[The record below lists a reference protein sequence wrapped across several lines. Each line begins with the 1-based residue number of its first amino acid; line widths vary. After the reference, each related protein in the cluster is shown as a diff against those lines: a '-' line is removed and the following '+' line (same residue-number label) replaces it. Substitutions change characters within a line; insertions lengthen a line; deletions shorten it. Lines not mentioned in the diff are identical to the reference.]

1 MSIYKFLKIKN
12 MLKIKK
18 NLGLTF
24 DDILLVPKL
33 TSVESRS
40 QVDLSTRLT
49 KKIKLKIP
57 LISANMDTV
66 TESAMAIALGK
77 LGGIGII
84 HRFLTIDDQVEEVK
98 IVKKEKLLV
107 GAAIGIRGDYLERT
121 KALIK
126 AGVDV
131 IVIDIAHGYS
141 VFLLKV
147 LRELTKKFPQM
158 EFIAGNVATAE
169 ATEAMI
175 KNGASSVKVGIG
187 PGALCTTRVVTGAG
201 VPQLTAIAECS
212 EVAKKYDV
220 PIIADG
226 GIKQSGDIVKA
237 LAAGASTVM
246 VGSLFA
252 GCDESP
258 ALTFFRNN
266 KKYKLTRG
274 MASLMAN
281 IDRQKKDKSVKRD
294 LKKYSAEG
302 VEAIVP
308 YRGKVE
314 DLVDQLL
321 GGVKSGFSYCGAKNL
336 QELWEKAEFIQITHA
351 SLIESGPHDVE
362 VM

>member
-1 MSIYKFLKIKN
+1 MLNLRKN
-12 MLKIKK
+12 I
-18 NLGLTF
+18 GLTF
-24 DDILLVPKL
+24 DDVLLAPKL
-33 TSVESRS
+33 TTIESRS
-40 QVDLSTRLT
+40 QVDLTTFLT

-66 TESAMAIALGK
+66 TESRMAIEIAK

-84 HRFLTIDDQVEEVK
+84 HRFLTIEDQVEEVK
-98 IVKKEKLLV
+98 KVKKEKLLV
-107 GAAIGIRGDYLERT
+107 GAAIGIRRDYLERT

-131 IVIDIAHGYS
+131 VVIDIAHGYS
-141 VFLLKV
+141 TFLLKV
-147 LRELTKKFPQM
+147 LKELTKKFPKM

-169 ATEAMI
+169 ATEALI
-175 KNGASSVKVGIG
+175 KNGAAAVKVGIG
-187 PGALCTTRVVTGAG
+187 PGALCTTRIVTGAG
-201 VPQLTAIAECS
+201 VPQLTAIAECA
-212 EVAKKYDV
+212 EVANKYSI

-246 VGSLFA
+246 IGTLFA

-281 IDRQKKDKSVKRD
+281 IDRQKKDESVKRD
-294 LKKYSAEG
+294 LKRYAAEG
-302 VEAIVP
+302 VEAVVP
-308 YRGKVE
+308 YRGNVS
-314 DLVDQLL
+314 DLVHQLL
-321 GGVKSGFSYCGAKNL
+321 GGVRSAFSYCGAKNIK
-336 QELWEKAEFIQITHA
+336 ELWEKAEFIQITQA
-351 SLIESGPHDVE
+351 SLIESYPHDVE

>member
-1 MSIYKFLKIKN
+1 

-24 DDILLVPKL
+24 DDVLLVPKL
-33 TSVESRS
+33 TSIESRR
-40 QVDLSTRLT
+40 QVDLSTFLT

-66 TESAMAIALGK
+66 TESRMAIELAK

-84 HRFLTIDDQVEEVK
+84 HRFLPIETQVEELK
-98 IVKKEKLLV
+98 KVKKEKLLV
-107 GAAIGIRGDYLERT
+107 GAAIGIKDDYLNRT

-131 IVIDIAHGYS
+131 IVIDIAHGHS
-141 VFLLKV
+141 IFLLKV
-147 LRELTKKFPQM
+147 LKELTKKFPKM

-169 ATEAMI
+169 ATEALI
-175 KNGASSVKVGIG
+175 KNGAAAVKVGIG
-187 PGALCTTRVVTGAG
+187 PGALCTTRIVTGAG
-201 VPQLTAIAECS
+201 VPQLTAIDECS
-212 EVAKKYDV
+212 EMAKKYQI

-246 VGSLFA
+246 IGTLFA
-252 GCDESP
+252 GCEESP

-281 IDRQKKDKSVKRD
+281 IDRQKKDESVKRD
-294 LKKYSAEG
+294 LKRYAAEG
-302 VEAIVP
+302 VEAVVP
-308 YRGKVE
+308 YRGSVV
-314 DLVDQLL
+314 DLVHQLL
-321 GGVKSGFSYCGAKNL
+321 GAVRSGFSYCGAKNIK
-336 QELWEKAEFIQITHA
+336 ELWEKAEFIQITQNA
-351 SLIESGPHDVE
+351 LIESNPHDIKE
-362 VM
+362 I

>member
-1 MSIYKFLKIKN
+1 MLNLRKN
-12 MLKIKK
+12 I
-18 NLGLTF
+18 GLTF
-24 DDILLVPKL
+24 DDVLLVPKL
-33 TSVESRS
+33 TTVESRS
-40 QVDLSTRLT
+40 QVDLTTFLT

-66 TESAMAIALGK
+66 TESRMAIELAK

-84 HRFLTIDDQVEEVK
+84 HRFLSIEAQVEEVK
-98 IVKKEKLLV
+98 KVKKEKLLV

-131 IVIDIAHGYS
+131 VVIDIAHGYS
-141 VFLLKV
+141 TFLLKV
-147 LRELTKKFPQM
+147 LKELTKKFPKT

-169 ATEAMI
+169 ATEALI
-175 KNGASSVKVGIG
+175 KNGAAAVKVGIG
-187 PGALCTTRVVTGAG
+187 PGALCTTRIVTGAG
-201 VPQLTAIAECS
+201 VPQLTAIAECF
-212 EVAKKYDV
+212 EVANKYKI

-226 GIKQSGDIVKA
+226 GIRQSGDIVKA

-246 VGSLFA
+246 IGTLFA
-252 GCDESP
+252 GCEESP

-281 IDRQKKDKSVKRD
+281 IDRQKKDKSVQRD
-294 LKKYSAEG
+294 LKRYAAEG
-302 VEAIVP
+302 VEAVVP
-308 YRGKVE
+308 YRGNVS
-314 DLVDQLL
+314 DLVHQFL
-321 GGVKSGFSYCGAKNL
+321 GGVRSGFSYCGAKNIK
-336 QELWEKAEFIQITHA
+336 ELWEKTEFIQITQA
-351 SLIESGPHDVE
+351 SLVESGPHDVE